1 MIPHRRYTVFAGQF
15 LITSVP
21 ALLTTV
27 LGSCIAVCLWD
38 KENHIGGINHYLLPG
53 TPDDD
58 TGDPTRGM
66 AATHMLVRSMLNR
79 RVKLENLEAK
89 VFGGCNSL
97 YKSSDVFRI
106 GKRNSEIAFEILDHY
121 GIPVAAQHVG
131 GGHGRKIVFNTA
143 TGKVRMRLLTQTAA
157 EVNEKINLGF
167 GY

>member
-1 MIPHRRYTVFAGQF
+1 MTPHRRYTVFAGQF

-27 LGSCIAVCLWD
+27 LGSCIAICLWD
-38 KENHIGGINHYLLPG
+38 RENHIGGINHFLLPG

-58 TGDPTRGM
+58 TGDPTRGL

-106 GKRNSEIAFEILDHY
+106 GKRNSEIALEVLDHY
-121 GIPVAAQHVG
+121 SIPVVAQHVG
-131 GGHGRKIVFNTA
+131 GGYGRKIVFNTA
-143 TGKVRMRLLTQTAA
+143 TGKVRMRLLTETAA
-157 EVNEKINLGF
+157 EVNEKIKLGF